1 MLKFL
6 QNGEETG
13 DIQFPIT
20 EVGTTSRL
28 SLMIKNVS
36 IDPTH
41 IIFYSEDGD
50 MTIDESYPRI
60 INAGESHQVTLIF
73 SPTQDRPDS
82 LKTKWGFR
90 EVDG

>member
-6 QNGEETG
+6 QNGEEIG

-20 EVGTTSRL
+20 EVGTTSKMQI
-28 SLMIKNVS
+28 MIENVS

-50 MTIDESYPRI
+50 MSIQEDYPRVLQ
-60 INAGESHQVTLIF
+60 AGESSQVTLLF
-73 SPTQDRPDS
+73 APSKNRPDS